1 MPTFGTCANHG
12 KTWYLLWWS
21 LQMEDQ
27 AARSFTSSIITF
39 SSFLSNPFKK
49 VVCFF
54 FFSRHP
60 WNHTNC
66 QGCSHRGRQSHNSG
80 WRDRP
85 TPGSRY
91 KWIMLWHNDMLLHQH
106 ASNLE
111 IKKLKWI
118 FVDSSPP
125 PHVATHHFFRNFIK
139 EVFNFFA
146 WKGRSSTNIC
156 TAMIHRST
164 RLSDVN
170 WVYWAASAAGFS
182 GQMTANLVNDVTMLP
197 FSIMWVVDAG
207 PIFALG
213 STMNMARAWS
223 VSCSHWFS
231 ATGGFILSRV
241 NMKDD
246 QTKQRGEMP
255 WLGRG
260 YLPCKHPVIQ
270 WDKLVLKFQKTSK
283 NNIVHRRFT
292 CLTQYTYIHI

>member
-125 PHVATHHFFRNFIK
+125 PRRGHSSFFQKFYQRSLQLFRLEGKKQYQHLHCHDPQIHQAFRRQLSLLSCKCCGILRPNDCQFGQGCYDVA
-139 EVFNFFA
+139 VF
-146 WKGRSSTNIC
+146 
-156 TAMIHRST
+156 
-164 RLSDVN
+164 
-170 WVYWAASAAGFS
+170 Y
-182 GQMTANLVNDVTMLP
+182 
-197 FSIMWVVDAG
+197 
-207 PIFALG
+207 
-213 STMNMARAWS
+213 
-223 VSCSHWFS
+223 VSCWCGPH
-231 ATGGFILSRV
+231 IC
-241 NMKDD
+241 
-246 QTKQRGEMP
+246 
-255 WLGRG
+255 LG
-260 YLPCKHPVIQ
+260 
-270 WDKLVLKFQKTSK
+270 
-283 NNIVHRRFT
+283 
-292 CLTQYTYIHI
+292 

>member
-27 AARSFTSSIITF
+27 AASSFTSSIIIF

-125 PHVATHHFFRNFIK
+125 PPTWPLIIFSEILSK
-139 EVFNFFA
+139 
-146 WKGRSSTNIC
+146 KSSTFSPGREEAVP
-156 TAMIHRST
+156 TFALPWST
-164 RLSDVN
+164 DPPGFPTSGGILRPNDCQFGQRCYDVA
-170 WVYWAASAAGFS
+170 VFYVSF
-182 GQMTANLVNDVTMLP
+182 
-197 FSIMWVVDAG
+197 DAG
-207 PIFALG
+207 LIFALG

-223 VSCSHWFS
+223 ASMLSLILRHGRLHNFTCEHAGWLNQ
-231 ATGGFILSRV
+231 ATGKNALIGHRASSLQASSRI
-241 NMKDD
+241 N
-246 QTKQRGEMP
+246 Q
-255 WLGRG
+255 
-260 YLPCKHPVIQ
+260 
-270 WDKLVLKFQKTSK
+270 F
-283 NNIVHRRFT
+283 
-292 CLTQYTYIHI
+292 

>member
-27 AARSFTSSIITF
+27 AASSFTSSIITF

-118 FVDSSPP
+118 FVDSTPP
-125 PHVATHHFFRNFIK
+125 PWPLIIFSEILSK
-139 EVFNFFA
+139 
-146 WKGRSSTNIC
+146 KSSTFSPGREEVVP
-156 TAMIHRST
+156 TFALPWST
-164 RLSDVN
+164 DPPGFPIMSQCPIPQGSTTGRESVN
-170 WVYWAASAAGFS
+170 TS
-182 GQMTANLVNDVTMLP
+182 GQEWSMTEAQQWFYDVSSPEKCQHNGNSSKVVNNSNRRCSLEVLLKKCIKMNNLYIYTYN
-197 FSIMWVVDAG
+197 
-207 PIFALG
+207 
-213 STMNMARAWS
+213 
-223 VSCSHWFS
+223 
-231 ATGGFILSRV
+231 
-241 NMKDD
+241 
-246 QTKQRGEMP
+246 QTKIRATLSNWEA
-255 WLGRG
+255 
-260 YLPCKHPVIQ
+260 
-270 WDKLVLKFQKTSK
+270 
-283 NNIVHRRFT
+283 N
-292 CLTQYTYIHI
+292 